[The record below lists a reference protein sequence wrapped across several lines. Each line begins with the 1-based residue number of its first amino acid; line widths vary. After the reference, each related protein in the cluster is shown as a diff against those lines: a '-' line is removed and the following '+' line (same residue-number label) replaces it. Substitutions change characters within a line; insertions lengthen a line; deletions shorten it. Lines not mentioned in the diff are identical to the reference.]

1 MATTPMSAEEFVP
14 ASRSLSTLREAA
26 LQCQGCPLYGNA
38 TQTVFGEGPRTAK
51 LILVGEQPGDQE
63 DQQGEPFVG
72 PAGRLLDDVLAEVG
86 LDRRTV
92 YVTNAVK
99 HFKWTPRGKRRLH
112 AKPTMREIKAC
123 KPWFEAEV
131 EAIQPAIVV
140 CLGATAAQSL
150 MGSAFRITK
159 DRGKLFDDER
169 GFQILA
175 TYHPSAVLRAPDADA
190 REEMRNAMTADLKTA
205 VAVISSA

>member
-123 KPWFEAEV
+123 QPWFEAEV